1 MDLSLDLCASETCH
15 SVPASV
21 ELEGMW
27 VGDRWKQDECR
38 RGLTFDDDVYQT
50 LDPLS
55 REPFTQLYLMTENGV
70 NGWER

>member
-38 RGLTFDDDVYQT
+38 RGLTFDDDAYQS
-50 LDPLS
+50 LDPLIHGLS
-55 REPFTQLYLMTENGV
+55 LSSLSDGFVPDKGE
-70 NGWER
+70 